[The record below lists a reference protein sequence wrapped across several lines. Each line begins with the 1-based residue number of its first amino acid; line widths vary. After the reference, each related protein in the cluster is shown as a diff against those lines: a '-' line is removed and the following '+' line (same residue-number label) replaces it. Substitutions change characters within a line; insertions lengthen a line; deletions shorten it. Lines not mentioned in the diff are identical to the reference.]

1 MGRQRPAVV
10 PAGLG
15 YVDLVAAARAV
26 LVGPE
31 PAGPG
36 IQRGAL
42 LVAVAIAPDLRPR
55 VGTADEGIVL
65 GNAAVRIQADD
76 LALQL
81 VQVLRGAALVVLA
94 EGDEQVALAVEDQA
108 RAEVMAAGKLRQL
121 PEDHVEALQPSLV
134 RR

>member
-31 PAGPG
+31 LAGPG

-55 VGTADEGIVL
+55 VCTANEGIVL

>member
-1 MGRQRPAVV
+1 M
-10 PAGLG
+10 
-15 YVDLVAAARAV
+15 

-31 PAGPG
+31 LAGPG

-55 VGTADEGIVL
+55 VCTADEGIVL

-121 PEDHVEALQPSLV
+121 PEDHVETLQPSLV